1 MLQKIFQHV
10 LNKNSYNLKTDDRT
24 CHKRKTQ
31 NYSVFVP
38 QPFFFGWSRHRQTH
52 RRAKKSFPSCASQ
65 SVAPFGKA
73 AHVSHGSR
81 ATFFPVDFSGKHR
94 VKILSPA
101 KTPRDVG
108 SSGVICK
115 QLFAATSEK
124 HLDHPEV
131 NSLLGI
137 PSREGR
143 QANQFLCRHSR
154 DLIKS
159 GRKAGRY
166 SGYRAETEM
175 GDIDISLCQAARFL
189 RHDHQGSCRS

>member
-1 MLQKIFQHV
+1 MTEPAINGKHRTIVYLFH
-10 LNKNSYNLKTDDRT
+10 NL
-24 CHKRKTQ
+24 
-31 NYSVFVP
+31 
-38 QPFFFGWSRHRQTH
+38 FFFRLEQTQTH

-73 AHVSHGSR
+73 EHVSHGSR

-159 GRKAGRY
+159 RRKAGRY